1 MNGRQLTP
9 TRLVRAALLAGF
21 GFLILKLLATG
32 QMPKYMSSSLDPL
45 MAATGLVMLLLGLAE
60 GCAGR
65 SARSVAA
72 SSTDDPDAFD
82 AEQALTYGLLGSM
95 LLLGVLV
102 APRVLGTS
110 ALAGEDL
117 ANYLLAFD
125 PRVTPVPADAA
136 RPDMPLDD
144 VGNLMA
150 YLGRVGEAGVG
161 QRVRVTGL
169 VSKSAGL
176 RPGEFPLLRFLIVH
190 CVADARPVGFLVVNV
205 PDKPDLDQ
213 WVEVE
218 GVVTVTERQGDR
230 LLAIEATSVVPVT
243 EPADPYVHPS

>member
-1 MNGRQLTP
+1 MNPRQFHP
-9 TRLVRAALLAGF
+9 TRLVRAVLMAGF
-21 GFLILKLLATG
+21 GFLILKLLVTG
-32 QMPKYMSSSLDPL
+32 QMPKYMNASLDPL
-45 MAATGLVMLLLGLAE
+45 MAGTGLIMLVLGLVE

-65 SARSVAA
+65 SAQPGEEAA
-72 SSTDDPDAFD
+72 ADDPDAFD

-102 APRVLGTS
+102 APRALGTS

-125 PRVTPVPADAA
+125 PGVTPVPADAA

-144 VGNLMA
+144 VGNLMT
-150 YLGRVGEAGVG
+150 YLGRVGEGGVG

-213 WVEVE
+213 WVAVE

-230 LLAIEATSVVPVT
+230 LLAIEATSIVPVA
-243 EPADPYVHPS
+243 EPADPYIHPI